1 LKGSW
6 KITPSHAT
14 ASGYPSNPGTKT
26 ITGIMS
32 SKNKNNVR
40 QQQEQFIEHCRYLGL
55 KLLAEEYQQMVDRAN
70 ESSVGYYGFISNIVQ
85 AEAAAKRQ
93 RRIET
98 LIKSSRLPQPLK
110 MLADFDFDFQ
120 PQLDRRLVMDL
131 ASLQF
136 IERNESI
143 LLTGPMNGVG
153 KSHIAKSLALIACQ
167 RGYKTFYTTCSDLIN
182 DLNAGVYEKTL
193 DKRMK
198 KYINPDLLVI
208 DEMGH
213 DRLELQVVKEAHL
226 LFKVIDQ
233 RYNDNKSLIFTT
245 NVEEQDWAEFLGDPI
260 TTSAILDRIF
270 HHSVI
275 VRINGP
281 SYRMYQSELLQKQY
295 AEKKQEKSETG

>member
-1 LKGSW
+1 MGNRNK
-6 KITPSHAT
+6 SHA
-14 ASGYPSNPGTKT
+14 
-26 ITGIMS
+26 
-32 SKNKNNVR
+32 R

-55 KLLAEEYQQMVDRAN
+55 KLLAEEYQQMVDQAN
-70 ESSVGYYGFISNIVQ
+70 DAAIGYYEFIYNIVQ
-85 AEAAAKRQ
+85 TEAAAKQQ
-93 RRIET
+93 RRVEN

-110 MLADFDFDFQ
+110 LLADFDFSFQ
-120 PQLDRRLVMDL
+120 PKLDRRLIMDL

-143 LLTGPMNGVG
+143 LFISKTNGVG
-153 KSHIAKSLALIACQ
+153 KSHIAKSLGLIACQ
-167 RGYKTFYTTCSDLIN
+167 KGYKTFYTTCSDLIN

-193 DKRMK
+193 EKRMR
-198 KYINPDLLVI
+198 KYIKPDLLVI

-245 NVEEQDWAEFLGDPI
+245 NVEEADWTEFLGDPI

-275 VRINGP
+275 VKIEGP
-281 SYRMYQSELLQKQY
+281 SYRKYESDLLQKKY
-295 AEKKQEKSETG
+295 AEKNQDKAKTG